1 MDHSKNNHQQ
11 HHQHNPHLGVNKMGK
26 NIRKSPLHPSVS
38 GAGALPNVRPPA
50 AAAAPPAQQQQQQQ
64 QQPPQPQV
72 YNISKNDFR
81 SIVQQLTGTPSRDP
95 NPNPNPPIPPPAAE
109 AAQPAAPEDPPLA
122 QPHRRPLLPYRPTP
136 APPHPH
142 PLLIPSQLGD
152 SPVSAYMRYF
162 ESALLSSDG
171 SRHPHLPSPALP
183 SRLPPFLP

>member
-50 AAAAPPAQQQQQQQ
+50 ATAAPPAQQQQQ

-81 SIVQQLTGTPSRDP
+81 SIVQQLTGTPP
-95 NPNPNPPIPPPAAE
+95 AIPTQPQPTHPAPAAE
-109 AAQPAAPEDPPLA
+109 AAQPAAPEDPPPSA
-122 QPHRRPLLPYRPTP
+122 QPHRPPASSPYRPHGTCTSPP
-136 APPHPH
+136 AAQP
-142 PLLIPSQLGD
+142 
-152 SPVSAYMRYF
+152 
-162 ESALLSSDG
+162 
-171 SRHPHLPSPALP
+171 
-183 SRLPPFLP
+183 